1 MEKSNIQNIG
11 ESVLGKTEYAGLRKF
26 FSHVWKSDHEY
37 IVIFARRC
45 YALHDIFMQTIQ
57 GETALSPDE
66 ITARV
71 ISNNAFLLYASEF
84 ATRYKET
91 GAFPRVI
98 LVDDLLLY
106 GRGMARHLFKFE
118 RLIIDEME
126 SRYGLSDGARHSLHH
141 DLIKAISIYVY
152 AMNPEP
158 VFIEGLYCRDIFAE
172 TQRPPRMLKELSQKI
187 SCFIQK
193 ANEPNTSYRFSI
205 KIPHDAKLELTKE
218 ANWHTIP
225 WHYRGV
231 KRTVYFPCKADYSK
245 FIPAVYTHGSDS
257 FNSNGSLWLTG
268 FAVGGDI
275 HRSDFDIICDS
286 IKSELQNVSPNGFS
300 WLCKLL
306 NSKQNDLQA
315 QRTQLVSFILSL
327 VAVHEFYKDC
337 NINGLKKHQKI
348 NKSNAKHIA
357 ANFGRYCDVWEDIE
371 ALCTN
376 EILLDVLQSKLFTQ
390 FNQVAEPIAHYTPN
404 QTATS
409 DTSKKDI
416 KIINEI
422 TEDIIYH
429 AGTQSDIDAYEIS
442 CNRKIF
448 NPNLRGSDVVL
459 LSDVLSV
466 VGSRQEFKGMPT
478 NIYNL
483 FACQIALADSGL
495 AAMNF
500 EYDATE
506 EKIKCT
512 LKAGELSTFVL
523 PRRFH
528 WFIPALS
535 YVERERFG
543 LSYEANKLLK
553 EFIEYLLTS
562 TLKPETKAEHD
573 ALVMLK
579 KFGATFVDALYQSG
593 QRVRN
598 WDMNLL
604 TVGDWKEQE
613 EDNDTYYLSFLMHN
627 MQRQLYYVDKAKE
640 FIELKRNKRGY

>member
-11 ESVLGKTEYAGLRKF
+11 ESVLGKAEYAGLRKF
-26 FSHVWKSDHEY
+26 FSHVWKSDYEY

-45 YALHDIFMQTIQ
+45 YALHDVFMQTVL
-57 GETALSPDE
+57 EDSDLSLDE
-66 ITARV
+66 ITEKV

-91 GAFPRVI
+91 GAFPRVL

-118 RLIIDEME
+118 KLIIDEMNT
-126 SRYGLSDGARHSLHH
+126 RYGLSDGARHSLHH
-141 DLIKAISIYVY
+141 DLIKAVSIYVY

-158 VFIEGLYCRDIFAE
+158 VFIEGLYCRDISAE
-172 TQRPPRMLKELSQKI
+172 THRPPQLLKELSQKF
-187 SCFIQK
+187 SNFIQR

-205 KIPHDAKLELTKE
+205 RIPSTAGLDPAKIE
-218 ANWHTIP
+218 NWYAVP

-231 KRTVYFPCKADYSK
+231 SRIVYFPRNTDYSK
-245 FIPAVYTHGSDS
+245 FIPAVYTHGLDS
-257 FNSNGSLWLTG
+257 FNSNGSMWLTG

-275 HRSDFDIICDS
+275 SRFDFDIICNS
-286 IKSELQNVSPNGFS
+286 IKSELKNASPNGFN

-306 NSKQNDLQA
+306 DLKQNDLQA

-337 NINGLKKHQKI
+337 NIKGLKKHQRI
-348 NKSNAKHIA
+348 NKSSAKHIA
-357 ANFGRYCDVWEDIE
+357 ANFGRQRDAWEDIE

-376 EILLDVLQSKLFTQ
+376 QILLDILQSKLFSQ
-390 FNQVAEPIAHYTPN
+390 FNHVAEPIVGC
-404 QTATS
+404 ATDQMATLNAS
-409 DTSKKDI
+409 QKDI
-416 KIINEI
+416 KVINEL
-422 TEDIIYH
+422 TEDIIYY
-429 AGTQSDIDAYEIS
+429 AGTQSDVDAYEIS

-459 LSDVLSV
+459 LSDVLSEV
-466 VGSRQEFKGMPT
+466 SIHQKNKGIPV
-478 NIYNL
+478 NIYN
-483 FACQIALADSGL
+483 FIACQIALADSGL

-500 EYDATE
+500 EYDVTN

-535 YVERERFG
+535 YVERQRFG
-543 LSYEANKLLK
+543 LSCEANKLLK
-553 EFIEYLLTS
+553 EFIEYLFAS
-562 TLKPETKAEHD
+562 NVRPETEAERD
-573 ALVMLK
+573 ALTMLK
-579 KFGATFVDALYQSG
+579 ERGATFVDTLYQCG

-604 TVGDWKEQE
+604 TDGDWKEQR
-613 EDNDTYYLSFLMHN
+613 DNNDTYYLSFLMHN
-627 MQRQLYYVDKAKE
+627 MQRQHYYVDKAKE
-640 FIELKRNKRGY
+640 FIEIKHIQRGY

>member
-11 ESVLGKTEYAGLRKF
+11 ESVLGKAEYAGLRKF
-26 FSHVWKSDHEY
+26 FSHVWKSDYEY

-45 YALHDIFMQTIQ
+45 YALHDILMQTIQ
-57 GETALSPDE
+57 EDAPLSPDE
-66 ITARV
+66 ITEKV
-71 ISNNAFLLYASEF
+71 ISNNAFFLYASEF

-118 RLIIDEME
+118 KLIIDELE
-126 SRYGLSDGARHSLHH
+126 NRYGLSDGARHSLHH
-141 DLIKAISIYVY
+141 DLIKAVSIYVY

-158 VFIEGLYCRDIFAE
+158 VFIEGLYCRDISAE
-172 TQRPPRMLKELSQKI
+172 TRRPPQMLKELSQKI
-187 SCFIQK
+187 SSFIQR

-205 KIPHDAKLELTKE
+205 RIPSTAEPEPTKIK
-218 ANWHTIP
+218 NWHSVS
-225 WHYRGV
+225 WYYRGV
-231 KRTVYFPCKADYSK
+231 ERTVYFPRNAECSK
-245 FIPAVYTHGSDS
+245 FIPAVYTHGLDS
-257 FNSNGSLWLTG
+257 FNSNGSKWLTG

-275 HRSDFDIICDS
+275 SRFDFDIICDG
-286 IKSELQNVSPNGFS
+286 IKSELKNASPNGFN

-306 NSKQNDLQA
+306 DLKQNDLQA

-337 NINGLKKHQKI
+337 NIRGLKKHQTI
-348 NKSNAKHIA
+348 NKSSAKHIA

-376 EILLDVLQSKLFTQ
+376 QILLDVLQRKLFTQ
-390 FNQVAEPIAHYTPN
+390 FNRVAEPITGYTTD
-404 QTATS
+404 QTAS
-409 DTSKKDI
+409 HGASQEDI
-416 KIINEI
+416 KTINEL
-422 TEDIIYH
+422 TEDIIYY

-459 LSDVLSV
+459 LSDVLSDV
-466 VGSRQEFKGMPT
+466 NSHQKDKGISA
-478 NIYNL
+478 NIYDF

-500 EYDATE
+500 EYDVTN

-535 YVERERFG
+535 YVERQRYG
-543 LSYEANKLLK
+543 LSREANKLLK
-553 EFIEYLLTS
+553 EFIEYLS
-562 TLKPETKAEHD
+562 ASNVKPETEVERD
-573 ALVMLK
+573 ALAMLK
-579 KFGATFVDALYQSG
+579 ERGATFVDALYQSG

-604 TVGDWKEQE
+604 TDGDWKEQRD
-613 EDNDTYYLSFLMHN
+613 DNDTYYLSFLMHN
-627 MQRQLYYVDKAKE
+627 MQRQHYYVDKAKE
-640 FIELKRNKRGY
+640 FIEAKRIQRGY